1 MYEVLFRLKFI
12 KSNRVIECVFDER
25 LSFNDNFR
33 LLKELT
39 KINDDFEIYDPDK
52 KIFLKKE
59 IPIREFGISR
69 FMLLY
74 VFE

>member
-25 LSFNDNFR
+25 LSFKDNFR